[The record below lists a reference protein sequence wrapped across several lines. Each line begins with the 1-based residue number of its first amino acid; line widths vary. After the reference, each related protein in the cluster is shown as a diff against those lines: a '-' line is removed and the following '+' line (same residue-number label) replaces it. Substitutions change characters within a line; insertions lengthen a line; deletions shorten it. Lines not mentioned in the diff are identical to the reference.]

1 MCVKRGGTK
10 ENTCSSLSF
19 INISILVWFAHI
31 QYMYYIIQY
40 INNKYIFELASDT
53 NIDNLSYKY
62 LL

>member
-31 QYMYYIIQY
+31 QYNVHVLYITVY
-40 INNKYIFELASDT
+40 
-53 NIDNLSYKY
+53 
-62 LL
+62 